1 MTTAPIPND
10 VMALIAATRNAM
22 SHAEHVYTFGKS
34 QTARKAVFEY
44 HQAIQIML
52 QAYPEEA
59 VKKAREEVM
68 RGRSTYNMAQVEVWI
83 LTASI
88 SAHMLGMNV

>member
-22 SHAEHVYTFGKS
+22 NHAEHVYSFGKS
-34 QTARKAVFEY
+34 QTARKAVYEY

-59 VKKAREEVM
+59 LKKAREEAL
-68 RGRSTYNMAQVEVWI
+68 RGRSICNMAQVELWI

-88 SAHMLGMNV
+88 SAHMLGLNV

>member
-10 VMALIAATRNAM
+10 VLALIAATRNAM
-22 SHAEHVYTFGKS
+22 NHAEHVYSFGKS

-52 QAYPEEA
+52 QAYPGEA
-59 VKKAREEVM
+59 VKKAREEALK
-68 RGRSTYNMAQVEVWI
+68 GRNIYDMAQVEVWI

-88 SAHMLGMNV
+88 SAHVLGMNV